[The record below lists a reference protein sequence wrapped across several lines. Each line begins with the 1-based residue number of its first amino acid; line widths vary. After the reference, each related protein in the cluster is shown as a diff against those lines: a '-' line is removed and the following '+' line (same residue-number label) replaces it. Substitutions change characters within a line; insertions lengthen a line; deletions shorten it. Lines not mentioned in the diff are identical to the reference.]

1 RQSVTHTEMNL
12 NVDAIVTPTESGHTA
27 RIISKYRPNKS
38 IIAITLSERTERQLS
53 VIWSVEPVVE
63 KKAHST
69 DEMLETAVN
78 ASLETG
84 LVERGSKI
92 IITAGVPV
100 GESGT
105 TNLMKIH
112 VIGDIIAK
120 GQGIGRR
127 TAYGRAV
134 IAKTAEDAN
143 K

>member
-1 RQSVTHTEMNL
+1 MIL
-12 NVDAIVTPTESGHTA
+12 
-27 RIISKYRPNKS
+27 KYRPNKS
-38 IIAITLSERTERQLS
+38 IIAITFSEIIERQLAL
-53 VIWSVEPVVE
+53 VWGVEPILE

-69 DEMLETAVN
+69 DEMLETAVD
-78 ASLETG
+78 ASLNTG

-105 TNLMKIH
+105 TNRMKIH
-112 VIGDIIAK
+112 VSGDIIAK

-134 IAKTAEDAN
+134 TAKPAEDAN
-143 K
+143 KRVKEGDIFVTMRTEREMMPAIERASGV